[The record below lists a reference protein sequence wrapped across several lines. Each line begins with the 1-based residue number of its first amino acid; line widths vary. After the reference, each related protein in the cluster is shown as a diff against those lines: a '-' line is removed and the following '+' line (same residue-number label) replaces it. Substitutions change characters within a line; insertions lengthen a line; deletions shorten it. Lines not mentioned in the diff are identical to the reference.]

1 MLITNI
7 DIKDGNVAIKIVRWY
22 IDRWKIE
29 EVHRAEKTMYNY
41 EDMRVRSLEQI
52 NNLNFIFMLTLFF
65 ICIQIEKIDTKLL
78 SLEIII
84 RSKSLKENLTVWI
97 SPFSR
102 GIKEILNYY
111 RSGIEKFKK
120 RTKKNKEEI
129 DMENESQIIYEQLS
143 IFDDLKNVK

>member
-1 MLITNI
+1 
-7 DIKDGNVAIKIVRWY
+7 
-22 IDRWKIE
+22 
-29 EVHRAEKTMYNY
+29 
-41 EDMRVRSLEQI
+41 
-52 NNLNFIFMLTLFF
+52 MLTLFF

-102 GIKEILNYY
+102 GIEEILTH
-111 RSGIEKFKK
+111 SQTGIENFKK
-120 RTKKNKEEI
+120 RTRKTKEEI
-129 DMENESQIIYEQLS
+129 DIENETQIIYEQLS

>member
-102 GIKEILNYY
+102 GIKEILDYSQ
-111 RSGIEKFKK
+111 SGIEKF
-120 RTKKNKEEI
+120 RYVVVI
-129 DMENESQIIYEQLS
+129 R
-143 IFDDLKNVK
+143 